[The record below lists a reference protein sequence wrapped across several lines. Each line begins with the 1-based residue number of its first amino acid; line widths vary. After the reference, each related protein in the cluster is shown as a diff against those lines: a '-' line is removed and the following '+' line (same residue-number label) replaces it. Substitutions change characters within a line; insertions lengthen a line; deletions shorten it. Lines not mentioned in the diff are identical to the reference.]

1 MGKKA
6 TTIPEQIQKLK
17 DRGMHLNLGE
27 DKAKEV
33 LLDVG
38 YYRMGFYWHPL
49 EKDNDHNFKAGAKFS
64 DALDLY
70 YLDSDLRHVFIKFLN
85 RIEVNFKTKLIYEA
99 SNHYQT
105 KPTWFADPSIM
116 KKGFISQ
123 LPKYYD
129 ERFKNNNTALRN
141 HHKKYINQIYAP
153 AWKALEFMPFGSI
166 LTIYMNLKS
175 EELQKK
181 ICKHYDLRNQHYFVN
196 HIRNLIAVRN
206 ICAHGGQLFDLQLA
220 KANTDIYGLKFSGKE
235 KNNLYGVFKLIKYYL
250 SKISSDR
257 EVEFNTKVLSL
268 LQVHQSNTALTDIIE
283 TKAGFLSF

>member
-1 MGKKA
+1 MY
-6 TTIPEQIQKLK
+6 
-17 DRGMHLNLGE
+17 LNLGE

-49 EKDNDHNFKAGAKFS
+49 EKDKDHNFKAGTKFS

-116 KKGFISQ
+116 KKEFISQ

-129 ERFKNNNTALRN
+129 ERFKNNNTALN
-141 HHKKYINQIYAP
+141 P
-153 AWKALEFMPFGSI
+153 E
-166 LTIYMNLKS
+166 
-175 EELQKK
+175 
-181 ICKHYDLRNQHYFVN
+181 
-196 HIRNLIAVRN
+196 
-206 ICAHGGQLFDLQLA
+206 
-220 KANTDIYGLKFSGKE
+220 
-235 KNNLYGVFKLIKYYL
+235 
-250 SKISSDR
+250 SSQ
-257 EVEFNTKVLSL
+257 EI
-268 LQVHQSNTALTDIIE
+268 HQSNLRPCVESLRVYAIWLHPYHLQVFKPEIVIRKSITSINHFKTD
-283 TKAGFLSF
+283 T

>member
-6 TTIPEQIQKLK
+6 TTISEQIQKLK

-27 DKAKEV
+27 NKAKEV

-49 EKDNDHNFKAGAKFS
+49 EKDNNHNFKEGAKFS

-123 LPKYYD
+123 LPNYYD
-129 ERFKNNNTALRN
+129 ERFKNNNTALKN

-166 LTIYMNLKS
+166 LTIYKNLKS

-220 KANTDIYGLKFSGKE
+220 KANTDIYGLKFTGKE

-257 EVEFNTKVLSL
+257 EIEFSTKVLSL
-268 LQVHQSNTALTDIIE
+268 LQVHQSNVALTDIIE